1 MTDPIPSDVLD
12 EERTLIAQLML
23 GTEHARRIVEFLPS
37 SDMQDA
43 RHQLIYGT
51 IGTMCRHQE
60 PMDVGSVEEALT
72 YDRDLAAAGGRDYLR
87 GIVSGA
93 QPCPPGRLLA
103 LAGLIAGRA
112 VDPSIPPLGS
122 GPVDHPESPLPAV
135 YLAVDDNGIGWAGL
149 DRQRA
154 DKHASNSGG
163 VLVALPVI
171 EDYRAPEP
179 AS

>member
-1 MTDPIPSDVLD
+1 MSEPIPSGVPD

-23 GTEHARRIVEFLPS
+23 GTEHARRIVEFLS
-37 SDMQDA
+37 YSDMQDP
-43 RHQLIYGT
+43 RHQLIYDT
-51 IGTMCRHQE
+51 ISAMCRHQE
-60 PMDVGSVEEALT
+60 PMDVGSVEKALT
-72 YDRDLAAAGGRDYLR
+72 YGGEIAAAGGRDYLR
-87 GIVSGA
+87 SIVSGA

-154 DKHASNSGG
+154 DERASNAGG

-171 EDYRAPEP
+171 ADYRTPQ
-179 AS
+179 ASR